1 MNQLLLHA
9 AEGDMRVSLLTPE
22 QMERY
27 RKCVADIDI
36 PDHEKDEL
44 IGIVAQIMA
53 HFVDAAFGE
62 TSEQFI
68 LSARENGAFPSSA
81 ECGKLGD
88 IPEKQRVDLGYEGA
102 SNIREP

>member
-1 MNQLLLHA
+1 MA
-9 AEGDMRVSLLTPE
+9 AFGRRKGTQVSLLTPE
-22 QMERY
+22 EFERY
-27 RKCVADIDI
+27 RQCVADIDL
-36 PDHEKDEL
+36 PDAEKDEL

-62 TSEQFI
+62 TSEQII

-81 ECGKLGD
+81 ECGKLSD

>member
-1 MNQLLLHA
+1 M
-9 AEGDMRVSLLTPE
+9 SLLTPE
-22 QMERY
+22 EFERY
-27 RKCVADIDI
+27 RQCVADIDL
-36 PDHEKDEL
+36 PDAEKDEL

-62 TSEQFI
+62 TSEQII

-88 IPEKQRVDLGYEGA
+88 IPENQRVDLGYEGA
-102 SNIREP
+102 SNIRKP